1 MEENFDPV
9 ARTRANYYT
18 PGSPV
23 QFVCVELLKGEVSGD
38 HAVCLTFK
46 NISRVTLTALEIH
59 FEYHD
64 IEVKPGESFGMDDA
78 VFVTQKAITSV
89 DVSLK
94 NVYSGKKVVHLDAIK
109 RVRLPAPR
117 RLSPELQKALE
128 ARMNRQGMKYM
139 PQVFEN
145 GWYCACGSF
154 HPKEED
160 TVYCSECGCDR
171 ILLQNAL
178 NTLLQPEKKEP
189 APAAEPVCPAQSEA
203 DERTRVIGAD
213 PVPPVRPAAP
223 VQEEPTRVVSS
234 FKAEPEA
241 EATRVMPTPK
251 LEKPASFEPVLDR
264 AADDEGTRVIPS
276 TRKEPVRPAE
286 PEDYEED
293 EPNDARDSVAET
305 LIRWVPPLTAIVCA
319 AIALWGFVYYQFM
332 M

>member
-1 MEENFDPV
+1 M
-9 ARTRANYYT
+9 
-18 PGSPV
+18 G
-23 QFVCVELLKGEVSGD
+23 
-38 HAVCLTFK
+38 
-46 NISRVTLTALEIH
+46 
-59 FEYHD
+59 
-64 IEVKPGESFGMDDA
+64 
-78 VFVTQKAITSV
+78 
-89 DVSLK
+89 
-94 NVYSGKKVVHLDAIK
+94 
-109 RVRLPAPR
+109 
-117 RLSPELQKALE
+117 
-128 ARMNRQGMKYM
+128 
-139 PQVFEN
+139 
-145 GWYCACGSF
+145 
-154 HPKEED
+154 
-160 TVYCSECGCDR
+160 
-171 ILLQNAL
+171 
-178 NTLLQPEKKEP
+178 
-189 APAAEPVCPAQSEA
+189 PAQSEA

-213 PVPPVRPAAP
+213 PVPPAAP
-223 VQEEPTRVVSS
+223 VQDEPTRVVSS

>member
-1 MEENFDPV
+1 MILCED
-9 ARTRANYYT
+9 R
-18 PGSPV
+18 
-23 QFVCVELLKGEVSGD
+23 
-38 HAVCLTFK
+38 
-46 NISRVTLTALEIH
+46 
-59 FEYHD
+59 FEYRD
-64 IEVKPGESFGMDDA
+64 LEVKPGELFGMDDA
-78 VFVTQKAITSV
+78 VFVTAKAITSV
-89 DVSLK
+89 DVSLC
-94 NVYSGKKVVHLDAIK
+94 NVYNGKRVVHLDGIK
-109 RVRLPAPR
+109 RVRLPAPK
-117 RLSPELQKALE
+117 RLSAELEKALE
-128 ARMNRQGMKYM
+128 TRMNRPELKYQ

-145 GWYCACGSF
+145 GWYCACGAF

-213 PVPPVRPAAP
+213 PVRPAAP
-223 VQEEPTRVVSS
+223 VQDEPTRVVSS

-241 EATRVMPTPK
+241 EATRVMPAPK